1 MAPDVGGGVGVVG
14 GVGVEEPLPPPP
26 QPIPAA
32 RTARQTKPSI
42 DRHLRRRE
50 GRPSR
55 NTPAKAAP
63 PLAASHSIRRAE
75 GPGDLTELAGMDA
88 LMVSV
93 AVVFPFTVTE
103 VGFRAQLIPVGA
115 VHARATAALKP
126 LMEPRFSVAV
136 PVEPA
141 ATVTFGFCASI
152 EKSDRGFESDKPN

>member
-1 MAPDVGGGVGVVG
+1 
-14 GVGVEEPLPPPP
+14 
-26 QPIPAA
+26 
-32 RTARQTKPSI
+32 
-42 DRHLRRRE
+42 
-50 GRPSR
+50 
-55 NTPAKAAP
+55 
-63 PLAASHSIRRAE
+63 
-75 GPGDLTELAGMDA
+75 LTELAGMDA